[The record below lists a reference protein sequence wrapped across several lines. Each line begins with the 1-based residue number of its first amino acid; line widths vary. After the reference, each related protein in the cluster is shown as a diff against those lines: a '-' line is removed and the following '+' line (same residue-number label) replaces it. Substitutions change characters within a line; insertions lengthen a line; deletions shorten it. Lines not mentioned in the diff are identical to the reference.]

1 MFWRLPNEL
10 KGGTAEMMRK
20 KCSGCERHT
29 YLINFE
35 APSLCI
41 YCGKDLTEQPLLPLG
56 NFKPDDDPD
65 VSRGLS
71 NQ

>member
-1 MFWRLPNEL
+1 
-10 KGGTAEMMRK
+10 MMRK
-20 KCSGCERHT
+20 KCPGCERHT
-29 YLINFE
+29 YLMNYE
-35 APSLCI
+35 GPSICV

-56 NFKPDDDPD
+56 DFKPDDGPD